1 MGTRVHMLTATPRV
15 RQALSVLAVLIKG
28 GGEGR
33 QGRNSA
39 MNTTIEDISP
49 VEKRLEFEVPWNDV
63 APKLDKAYGAL
74 RKDVRIAGFRP
85 GKVPRNVLERMY
97 REQVEE
103 EVARNLVETSLGQ
116 AIHENQLQPVAPPTV
131 DKLVLKSG
139 APFKFSARVEIRSQ
153 VTPKDYSG
161 IPLTRRPTNVTDE
174 QVNAELEG
182 HRRRLTE
189 YKPIEGRTTTAP
201 GDVVLVDVSGR
212 VGEHKLKHRTAA
224 VDLDEEETGP
234 LPGLA
239 QRLRGI
245 AIGPDP
251 IELKYTIDADL
262 PQKELAGQAVD
273 LRVIVKEVREKKI
286 PSLDDEFAKD
296 TGEAETLEGMR
307 AKVRERL
314 TDADKGRIR
323 NEMVQ
328 QLIKELVK
336 RNDFPIAPAL
346 VERHAQNMVARAK
359 RQLAQAGLD
368 VEQMD
373 DQRMIADFR
382 EGAEQ
387 EARGNILVQAIAE
400 REGVTA
406 ADADVQKRIAELA
419 AARNE
424 SPKKLRA
431 DLDREQALPQLE
443 AQIREQKVLDLLIAQ
458 AKITDEDP
466 ATSVKSDD
474 ADADDKAKPKKPKAT
489 SKKKDSN
496 P

>member
-1 MGTRVHMLTATPRV
+1 MLTATPRV
-15 RQALSVLAVLIKG
+15 EQALSVLAVLIKG

-33 QGRNSA
+33 QGRNFA

-49 VEKRLEFEVPWNDV
+49 VEKRLEFELPWTDV

-74 RKDVRIAGFRP
+74 RRDVRIAGFRP

-161 IPLTRRPTNVTDE
+161 LPLSRRPTNVTDE

-212 VGEHKLKHRTAA
+212 VGEHRLKHRTAA

-273 LRVIVKEVREKKI
+273 LRVLVKEVREKKI

-296 TGEAETLEGMR
+296 TGEADTLEALRG
-307 AKVRERL
+307 KVRERL
-314 TDADKGRIR
+314 LESDGQRVR
-323 NEMVQ
+323 GELVQ
-328 QLIKELVK
+328 QVIKEIIK
-336 RNDFPIAPAL
+336 RNAFPIAPAL
-346 VERHAQNMVARAK
+346 VERHAQAMVARAK
-359 RQLAQAGLD
+359 RQLQGAGID
-368 VEQMD
+368 PATID
-373 DQRMIADFR
+373 DRRMIADFR

-406 ADADVQKRIAELA
+406 SDADVQKRIAELA
-419 AARNE
+419 TARNE

-431 DLDREQALPQLE
+431 DLEREQAIPQLE
-443 AQIREQKVLDLLIAQ
+443 AQIREQKTLDMLISQ

-466 ATSVKSDD
+466 ATADKLIVTPEKASDE
-474 ADADDKAKPKKPKAT
+474 AKAE
-489 SKKKDSN
+489 SKKKKE
-496 P
+496 PTP